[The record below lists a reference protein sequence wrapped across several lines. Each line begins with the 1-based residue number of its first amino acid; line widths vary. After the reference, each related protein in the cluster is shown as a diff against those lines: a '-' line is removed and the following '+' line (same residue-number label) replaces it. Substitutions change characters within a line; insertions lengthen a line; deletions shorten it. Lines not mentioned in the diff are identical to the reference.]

1 MWREVPGTLPCWR
14 SHASRRRPAA
24 AWWCATRVRRCSSL
38 AVPAPSTR
46 CIRPAGSDRAIGAV
60 FGVFRSLRNL
70 LRLFRILLS
79 LARHDALFPLDR
91 TAGAAPFL
99 RITRLVRRRG
109 RGAASR
115 PGQRLAAALTEMGPS
130 FIKLGQI
137 LSTRADLLG
146 DEITEDLALLQD
158 NLPPFPGRQARALIE
173 AEFEQPLGDLF
184 QSFDDTAVAAASI
197 AQVHFAVTTDG
208 REVAVKV
215 LRPGIARAFARDID
229 LFLWLARLTQ
239 RTRPA
244 LRRLKPV
251 EVVETLAQSVQL
263 EMDLRFEAAAA
274 SELAENF
281 AGDPSFRVPRVDW
294 LRTGRTVLTTE
305 RIAGIRVDDREALI
319 AAGHSIDDLLR
330 NAAGAFFKQV
340 FRDGFFHA
348 DLHPGNMFVDS
359 DGALA
364 VVDFGIM
371 GRLDRETRYYLAD
384 MLLGFLSG
392 DYRRVAQVHFDAGYV
407 PRRRSIDAFTQA
419 CRSIGEPIL
428 GRPLDEIS
436 IARLLA
442 QLFHVT
448 EQFDMETQP
457 QLLLLQKTMVL
468 VEGVGRRLDPTVNI
482 WSLARPLV
490 EEWARDNRG
499 PEAQLRQRIDALI
512 ETLDEVPRLLRNLDK
527 LIGDWAQEGV
537 VLHAESLA
545 TNAAHR
551 ARLLPFL
558 VIPLWIAAA
567 ALVAIAAV
575 LLAR

>member
-1 MWREVPGTLPCWR
+1 MFWP
-14 SHASRRRPAA
+14 
-24 AWWCATRVRRCSSL
+24 
-38 AVPAPSTR
+38 
-46 CIRPAGSDRAIGAV
+46 
-60 FGVFRSLRNL
+60 FRSLRNL
-70 LRLFRILLS
+70 ARLLRILLT
-79 LARHDALFPLDR
+79 LVRHDALFPLDR
-91 TAGAAPFL
+91 TAAAAPFL
-99 RITRLVRRRG
+99 RVTRLVRRRSH
-109 RGAASR
+109 GAPSR
-115 PGQRLAAALTEMGPS
+115 PGERLAAALTELGPS

-146 DEITEDLALLQD
+146 DEITEDLAMLQD
-158 NLPPFPGRQARALIE
+158 RLPPFSGRRARALIE
-173 AEFEQPLGDLF
+173 GEFEQPLENLF
-184 QSFDDTAVAAASI
+184 QSFDETAVAAASI

-215 LRPGIARAFARDID
+215 LRPGITRAFARDLD
-229 LFLWLARLTQ
+229 LFMWLARLTE
-239 RTRPA
+239 RTQPS

-281 AGDPSFRVPRVDW
+281 AGDPSFRMPRIDW

-305 RIAGIRVDDREALI
+305 RIAGIRVDDREALL

-348 DLHPGNMFVDS
+348 DLHPGNIFVDS

-392 DYRRVAQVHFDAGYV
+392 DYRRVAEVHFDAGYV

-428 GRPLDEIS
+428 GKPLSEIS
-436 IARLLA
+436 IARLLG

-448 EQFDMETQP
+448 EQFEMETQP

-468 VEGVGRRLDPTVNI
+468 VEGVGRRLDPTANI
-482 WSLARPLV
+482 WTLARPLV
-490 EEWARDNRG
+490 EAWMRENRG
-499 PEAQLRQRIDALI
+499 PEAVLRQRID
-512 ETLDEVPRLLRNLDK
+512 TLLEAIDEVPRLLRGLDK
-527 LIGDWAQEGV
+527 IVTDWASEGV
-537 VLHAESLA
+537 VMHAESLA
-545 TNAAHR
+545 TQAAHR
-551 ARLLPFL
+551 ARLLPLL
-558 VIPLWIAAA
+558 VIPFWIAAI
-567 ALVAIAAV
+567 ALVVIAVV
-575 LLAR
+575 LVAGR

>member
-1 MWREVPGTLPCWR
+1 
-14 SHASRRRPAA
+14 
-24 AWWCATRVRRCSSL
+24 
-38 AVPAPSTR
+38 
-46 CIRPAGSDRAIGAV
+46 V
-60 FGVFRSLRNL
+60 FELFRSGRHLA
-70 LRLFRILLS
+70 RLVRIGLT
-79 LARHDALFPLDR
+79 LARHDALFPFDNI
-91 TAGAAPFL
+91 AGAAPLL
-99 RITRLVRRRG
+99 RVTRLLRRHKRG
-109 RGAASR
+109 EGR
-115 PGQRLAAALTEMGPS
+115 PGERLAVALTELGPS
-130 FIKLGQI
+130 FIKLGQL

-146 DEITEDLALLQD
+146 DEITEDLTQLQD
-158 NLPPFPGRQARALIE
+158 RLPPFPGAQARALIE
-173 AEFEQPLGDLF
+173 AEFEQPLPTLF
-184 QSFDDTAVAAASI
+184 AAFDDTAVAAASI
-197 AQVHFAVTTDG
+197 AQVHFAITTDG
-208 REVAVKV
+208 AEVAVKV
-215 LRPGIARAFARDID
+215 LRPGIARAMARDLD
-229 LFLWLARLTQ
+229 LFLWLAHLAERTQ
-239 RTRPA
+239 PH

-281 AGDPSFRVPRVDW
+281 AGDTGFRVPRIDW

-305 RIAGIRVDDREALI
+305 RIGGIRVDDRAALV
-319 AAGHSIDDLLR
+319 AAGHDVDAVLR
-330 NAAGAFFKQV
+330 NAASAFFKQV

-348 DLHPGNMFVDS
+348 DLHPGNMFVDE

-371 GRLDRETRYYLAD
+371 GRLDRQTRYYLAD
-384 MLLGFLSG
+384 MLIGFLTG
-392 DYRRVAQVHFDAGYV
+392 DYRRVAEVHFDAGYV

-428 GRPLDEIS
+428 GRPLNEIS

-468 VEGVGRRLDPTVNI
+468 VEGVGRRLDPSVNI

-499 PEAQLRQRIDALI
+499 PEAQLRQRVDAFI
-512 ETLDEVPRLLRNLDK
+512 ETLDEVTRLLRNLDK
-527 LIGDWAQEGV
+527 LLGDWAQEGV

-545 TNAAHR
+545 TQAAHR
-551 ARLLPFL
+551 ARLLPLL

-567 ALVAIAAV
+567 ALVAIAAL

>member
-1 MWREVPGTLPCWR
+1 
-14 SHASRRRPAA
+14 
-24 AWWCATRVRRCSSL
+24 
-38 AVPAPSTR
+38 
-46 CIRPAGSDRAIGAV
+46 V
-60 FGVFRSLRNL
+60 FGLLRSGRNL
-70 LRLFRILLS
+70 ARLVRIGLA

-91 TAGAAPFL
+91 VAGAAPFL
-99 RITRLVRRRG
+99 RVTRLLRRRRG
-109 RGAASR
+109 GAAR
-115 PGQRLAAALTEMGPS
+115 PGERLAAAFTEMGPS

-158 NLPPFPGRQARALIE
+158 RLPPFPGAEACALIE
-173 AEFEQPLGDLF
+173 GEFGRPLSSLF
-184 QSFDDTAVAAASI
+184 ASFDDTPVAAASI
-197 AQVHFAVTTDG
+197 AQVHFAVTMDG
-208 REVAVKV
+208 HEVAVKV
-215 LRPGIARAFARDID
+215 LRPGIARAMARDLD
-229 LFLWLARLTQ
+229 LFLWLARLTE
-239 RTRPA
+239 RTQPG

-281 AGDPSFRVPRVDW
+281 AGDPSFRVPQVDW
-294 LRTGRTVLTTE
+294 QRTGRTVLTTE
-305 RIAGIRVDDREALI
+305 RIAGIRVDDRAALV
-319 AAGHSIDDLLR
+319 AAGHSIDALLR

-348 DLHPGNMFVDS
+348 DLHPGNMFVDAAS
-359 DGALA
+359 ALA

-371 GRLDRETRYYLAD
+371 GRLDRQTRYYLAD

-392 DYRRVAQVHFDAGYV
+392 DYRRVAEVHFDAGYV

-428 GRPLDEIS
+428 GRPLHEIS

-448 EQFDMETQP
+448 EEFEMETQP

-468 VEGVGRRLDPTVNI
+468 VEGVGRRLDPEVNI

-490 EEWARDNRG
+490 EEWMRDNRG
-499 PEAQLRQRIDALI
+499 PEAQLRQRMDGVV
-512 ETLDEVPRLLRNLDK
+512 EVLDGLPRLLRNLDK

-551 ARLLPFL
+551 ARLLPLL

-567 ALVAIAAV
+567 ALVAIAAA
-575 LLAR
+575 LLAGR